1 MWELDYK
8 ESWVLKNWCFWTA
21 VLEKT
26 TESPLNCKRSK
37 QSILN
42 ESVLNIHWKDWCWS
56 WNFNT
61 LAAWCEELTHW
72 KRPWCWERLRAG
84 GEGDGRRWDGWWQ
97 HGLSKLWEFVMDREA
112 WCAAA
117 CPRGC
122 KELDATEQLN
132 WTEAFL
138 RTVQKG
144 DSLLH
149 ANLSCILCSLFIIF
163 GEKSEEGESQ
173 KSSHLSTIRT
183 SGYSG
188 RISGCLT
195 GEPDEVKSFPHNGKC
210 WCT

>member
-1 MWELDYK
+1 MNQ
-8 ESWVLKNWCFWTA
+8 SWIFIGRTDAEAETSILWPPDVKNWLIGKDPDAGKDWGRE
-21 VLEKT
+21 EKGT
-26 TESPLNCKRSK
+26 TEDEMVDDITDSM
-37 QSILN
+37 
-42 ESVLNIHWKDWCWS
+42 DM
-56 WNFNT
+56 
-61 LAAWCEELTHW
+61 
-72 KRPWCWERLRAG
+72 
-84 GEGDGRRWDGWWQ
+84 
-97 HGLSKLWEFVMDREA
+97 GLSKLWEFVMDREA
-112 WCAAA
+112 WHAAA
-117 CPRGC
+117 CPQGC